1 MQTRSKKW
9 LLLVAVVAVLGYLV
23 YRFRTLLNLA
33 NFSVANLWS
42 TIRGINLGLLCLAML
57 LIYACYAVRSLRWQA
72 MQRNIGPSRFLDI
85 YTVTLAGFAA
95 VNILSRAG
103 EPIRPLLLAR
113 KAKHPIADIFGIWA
127 LERLIDT
134 ASFAIILAIGL
145 IAYRPRAGT
154 GEMSATIAAAKVGGG
169 VLGGAVA
176 AVVVVLAYLRL
187 HGSALLESR
196 MQLWTESK
204 GWRAKAAKIVL
215 GFVRGI
221 QTIKS
226 WSDLVTTIL
235 YSALHWVLVL
245 VVYVLV
251 CKSFGGDLAHL
262 GLSDCTM
269 LLGLTLV
276 GSIIQLPAVG
286 GGFQT
291 AAFVVLTKLFGILP
305 EPATAAAL
313 LLWLIAFVA
322 CSIVGVPV
330 LIREGVS
337 LGQLRQLAE
346 HEKEE
351 LEEIAAHGSAGTN
364 VEGGVEPGGKGE
376 WPE

>member
-1 MQTRSKKW
+1 
-9 LLLVAVVAVLGYLV
+9 
-23 YRFRTLLNLA
+23 
-33 NFSVANLWS
+33 
-42 TIRGINLGLLCLAML
+42 
-57 LIYACYAVRSLRWQA
+57 
-72 MQRNIGPSRFLDI
+72 
-85 YTVTLAGFAA
+85 
-95 VNILSRAG
+95 VNILSRVG

-113 KAKHPIADIFGIWA
+113 KAKHPVADIFGIWA

-145 IAYRPRAGT
+145 ISYRQRAGT
-154 GEMSATIAAAKVGGG
+154 GEMSATIAAAKVGGR
-169 VLGGAVA
+169 VLGGAVV
-176 AVVVVLAYLRL
+176 AVIVVLAYLRL
-187 HGSALLESR
+187 HGTALLESR
-196 MQLWTESK
+196 MRLWAESQ
-204 GWRAKAAKIVL
+204 GWRVKAANIVL
-215 GFVRGI
+215 GFVRGV

-226 WSDLVTTIL
+226 WSDLVATVF
-235 YSALHWVLVL
+235 YSTLHWALVL

-251 CKSFGGDLAHL
+251 CKSFGGAL
-262 GLSDCTM
+262 GQLGFSDCTM

-313 LLWLIAFVA
+313 LLWLVAFVA

-337 LGQLRQLAE
+337 LGHLRELAE

-351 LEEIAAHGSAGTN
+351 LDEIAAHGSAGPS
-364 VEGGVEPGGKGE
+364 VERGGKGE
-376 WPE
+376 KPE

>member
-1 MQTRSKKW
+1 MNSKSKKW
-9 LLLVAVVAVLGYLV
+9 LLVAAALVVLGYLV
-23 YRFRTLLNLA
+23 YRFRTVLNLG
-33 NFSVANLWS
+33 NFSAANLWS
-42 TIRGINLGLLCLAML
+42 TIRGINLGLLCLALL
-57 LIYACYAVRSLRWQA
+57 LIYACYAVRSLRWQV
-72 MQRNIGPSRFLDI
+72 MQRNIGPSKFLDI
-85 YTVTLAGFAA
+85 FTVTLAGFAA
-95 VNILSRAG
+95 VNILSRVG

-113 KAKHPIADIFGIWA
+113 KAKHPVADIFGIWA

-145 IAYRPRAGT
+145 ISYRQRAGT
-154 GEMSATIAAAKVGGG
+154 GEMSATIAAAKVGGCL
-169 VLGGAVA
+169 LGGAV
-176 AVVVVLAYLRL
+176 VGVIVVLAYLRL
-187 HGSALLESR
+187 HGTALLESR
-196 MQLWTESK
+196 MRFWAESK
-204 GWRAKAAKIVL
+204 GWRVKAANIVL
-215 GFVRGI
+215 GFVRGV

-226 WSDLVTTIL
+226 WSDLVTTVF
-235 YSALHWVLVL
+235 YSTLHWVLVL

-251 CKSFGGDLAHL
+251 CKSFGGAL
-262 GLSDCTM
+262 GQLGFSDCTM

-337 LGQLRQLAE
+337 LGQLRKLAE
-346 HEKEE
+346 QEKEE
-351 LEEIAAHGSAGTN
+351 LDEIAAHGSA
-364 VEGGVEPGGKGE
+364 EPNAERGAERGGKGE
-376 WPE
+376 KPE

>member
-1 MQTRSKKW
+1 MHMKANRKKW
-9 LLLVAVVAVLGYLV
+9 LLLAAGLAVALYLV

-33 NFSVANLWS
+33 NFSAANLWA
-42 TIRGINLGLLCLAML
+42 TVRGINPGLLGLALL
-57 LIYACYAVRSLRWQA
+57 LIYVCYAVRSLRWQA
-72 MQRNIGPSRFLDI
+72 LQNNLGPSRFVDI
-85 YTVTLAGFAA
+85 FLVTLAGFAA

-113 KAKHPIADIFGIWA
+113 KAKHPVADIFGIWA

-145 IAYRPRAGT
+145 MAYHPRAGVA
-154 GEMSATIAAAKVGGG
+154 EMTATIAAAKVGGG
-169 VLGGAVA
+169 ILGAAVA
-176 AVVVVLAYLRL
+176 GVIVFLAYLRL
-187 HGSALLESR
+187 HGTSMLEAKMAR
-196 MQLWTESK
+196 WADAA
-204 GWRAKAAKIVL
+204 GWRASAARIIL

-226 WSDLVTTIL
+226 GGDLLKTVF
-235 YSALHWVLVL
+235 YSAVHWFLVL

-251 CKSFGGDLAHL
+251 CKSFGGELAQL
-262 GLSDCTM
+262 GFSDCTM

-291 AAFVVLTKLFGILP
+291 AAFVVFTKLFGISA

-313 LLWLIAFVA
+313 ILWLVAFVA

-337 LGQLRQLAE
+337 LGQLKEMAE

-351 LEEIAAHGSAGTN
+351 LNEIAAHGHSETS
-364 VEGGVEPGGKGE
+364 GKGE
-376 WPE
+376 TTR

>member
-1 MQTRSKKW
+1 MNSRLKKW
-9 LLLVAVVAVLGYLV
+9 LLVAAALVVVGYLV
-23 YRFRTLLNLA
+23 YRFRTVLNLA
-33 NFSVANLWS
+33 NFSAANLWS
-42 TIRGINLGLLCLAML
+42 TIRGINLSLLCLALL

-72 MQRNIGPSRFLDI
+72 LQRNIGPSRFLDVF
-85 YTVTLAGFAA
+85 TVTLAGFAA
-95 VNILSRAG
+95 VNILSRVG

-113 KAKHPIADIFGIWA
+113 KAKHPVADIFGIWA

-145 IAYRPRAGT
+145 ISYRQRAGT
-154 GEMSATIAAAKVGGG
+154 GEMSATIAAAKVGGRL
-169 VLGGAVA
+169 LGGAVV
-176 AVVVVLAYLRL
+176 AVIVVLAYLRL
-187 HGSALLESR
+187 HGTALLESR
-196 MQLWTESK
+196 MRLWAESP
-204 GWRAKAAKIVL
+204 GWRVKAANIVL
-215 GFVRGI
+215 GFVRGV
-221 QTIKS
+221 QTIKT
-226 WSDLVTTIL
+226 WSDLAATVF
-235 YSALHWVLVL
+235 YSTLHWMLVL

-251 CKSFGGDLAHL
+251 CKSFGGAL
-262 GLSDCTM
+262 GQLGFSDCTM

-313 LLWLIAFVA
+313 LLWLVAFVA
-322 CSIVGVPV
+322 CSIVGVPI

-337 LGQLRQLAE
+337 LGNLRELAE

-351 LEEIAAHGSAGTN
+351 LEEIAAHGSAGPS
-364 VEGGVEPGGKGE
+364 VERGGKGE
-376 WPE
+376 KPE

>member
-1 MQTRSKKW
+1 MNSRLKKW
-9 LLLVAVVAVLGYLV
+9 LLVAAALGVVGYLV
-23 YRFRTLLNLA
+23 YRFRTVLNLA
-33 NFSVANLWS
+33 NFSAANLWS
-42 TIRGINLGLLCLAML
+42 TIRGINLSLLCLALL

-72 MQRNIGPSRFLDI
+72 MQRNIGPSRFLDVF
-85 YTVTLAGFAA
+85 TVTLAGFAA
-95 VNILSRAG
+95 VNILSRVG

-113 KAKHPIADIFGIWA
+113 KAKHPVADIFGIWA

-145 IAYRPRAGT
+145 ISYRQRAGT
-154 GEMSATIAAAKVGGG
+154 GEMSATIAAAKVGGRL
-169 VLGGAVA
+169 LGGAVV
-176 AVVVVLAYLRL
+176 AVIVVLAYLRL
-187 HGSALLESR
+187 HGTALLESR
-196 MQLWTESK
+196 MRLWAESP
-204 GWRAKAAKIVL
+204 GWRVKAANIVL
-215 GFVRGI
+215 GFVRGV

-226 WSDLVTTIL
+226 WSDLAATVF
-235 YSALHWVLVL
+235 YSTLHWMLVL

-251 CKSFGGDLAHL
+251 CKSFGGAL
-262 GLSDCTM
+262 GQLGFSDCTM

-313 LLWLIAFVA
+313 LLWLVAFVA
-322 CSIVGVPV
+322 CSIVGVPI

-337 LGQLRQLAE
+337 LGNLRELAE

-351 LEEIAAHGSAGTN
+351 LKEIAAHGSAGPS
-364 VEGGVEPGGKGE
+364 VERGGKGE
-376 WPE
+376 KPE

>member
-1 MQTRSKKW
+1 MKSHWKKW
-9 LLLVAVVAVLGYLV
+9 LLLAAVVAVVGLLV

-33 NFSVANLWS
+33 NFSAANLWS
-42 TIRGINLGLLCLAML
+42 TIRGINLGLLCVALV

-113 KAKHPIADIFGIWA
+113 KAKHPVADIFGIWA

-134 ASFAIILAIGL
+134 ASFAIILAVGL
-145 IAYRPRAGT
+145 IAYRPRAGVA
-154 GEMSATIAAAKVGGG
+154 EMTATITAAKVGGG
-169 VLGGAVA
+169 ILGGAVA
-176 AVVVVLAYLRL
+176 AAIVFLAYLRL

-196 MQLWTESK
+196 MELWTEST
-204 GWRAKAAKIVL
+204 GWRVKAAKIVL

-226 WSDLVTTIL
+226 WSDLVKTVF

-245 VVYVLV
+245 VVYLLV
-251 CKSFGGDLAHL
+251 CRSFGGDLAQL
-262 GLSDCTM
+262 GFSDCTM

-291 AAFVVLTKLFGILP
+291 AAFVVFTKLFGILP

-322 CSIVGVPV
+322 CSIVGIPV

-337 LGQLRQLAE
+337 LGQLRELAE

-351 LEEIAAHGSAGTN
+351 LDEIAAHGN
-364 VEGGVEPGGKGE
+364 VEAGGGGEK
-376 WPE
+376 PA

>member
-1 MQTRSKKW
+1 MNSRSKKW
-9 LLLVAVVAVLGYLV
+9 LLVAVALVVIAYLV
-23 YRFRTLLNLA
+23 YRFRTVLNLA
-33 NFSVANLWS
+33 NFSAANLWS
-42 TIRGINLGLLCLAML
+42 TIRGINLGLLCLALL

-72 MQRNIGPSRFLDI
+72 MQRNIGPSRFLDVF
-85 YTVTLAGFAA
+85 TVTLAGFAA
-95 VNILSRAG
+95 VNILSRVG

-113 KAKHPIADIFGIWA
+113 KAKHPVADIFGIWA

-145 IAYRPRAGT
+145 ILYRQRAGT
-154 GEMSATIAAAKVGGG
+154 GEMSATIAAAKVGGRL
-169 VLGGAVA
+169 LGGAVV
-176 AVVVVLAYLRL
+176 AVIVVLAYLRL
-187 HGSALLESR
+187 HGTGLLESR
-196 MQLWTESK
+196 MRLWAESP
-204 GWRAKAAKIVL
+204 GWRVKAANIVL
-215 GFVRGI
+215 GFVRGV

-226 WSDLVTTIL
+226 WSDLATTVF
-235 YSALHWVLVL
+235 YSTLHWMLVL

-251 CKSFGGDLAHL
+251 CKSFGGAL
-262 GLSDCTM
+262 GQLGFSDCTM

-313 LLWLIAFVA
+313 LLWLVAFVA

-337 LGQLRQLAE
+337 LGNLRELAE

-351 LEEIAAHGSAGTN
+351 LEEIAAHGSAGPS
-364 VEGGVEPGGKGE
+364 VERGGKGE
-376 WPE
+376 KPE

>member
-1 MQTRSKKW
+1 MRSKSKKW
-9 LLLVAVVAVLGYLV
+9 LLVAAAVAVLVLLV
-23 YRFRTLLNLA
+23 YRFRTILHLA
-33 NFSVANLWS
+33 NFSAANLWS
-42 TIRGINLGLLCLAML
+42 TIRGINLALLGLGLV

-72 MQRNIGPSRFLDI
+72 LQNNVGPSKFLDV
-85 YTVTLAGFAA
+85 YMVTLAGFAA

-113 KAKHPIADIFGIWA
+113 KAKHPVADIFGIWA

-145 IAYRPRAGT
+145 VAYRPRAGI

-169 VLGGAVA
+169 VLGVAVA
-176 AVVVVLAYLRL
+176 AVIGLLAYLRL
-187 HGSALLESR
+187 HGSAVLESR
-196 MQLWTESK
+196 MRVWTAST
-204 GWRAKAAKIVL
+204 GWRARAAKIVL
-215 GFVRGI
+215 GFVRGV

-226 WSDLVTTIL
+226 WSDLLKTVV
-235 YSALHWVLVL
+235 YSTLHWCLVL

-251 CKSFGGDLAHL
+251 CKSFGGEL
-262 GLSDCTM
+262 GQLGFTDCTM

-291 AAFVVLTKLFGILP
+291 AAFVVFTKLFGISA
-305 EPATAAAL
+305 EPATAGAL
-313 LLWLIAFVA
+313 LLWLVAFVA
-322 CSIVGVPV
+322 CSVVGVPV

-337 LGQLRQLAE
+337 LGKLKEIAE
-346 HEKEE
+346 QEKEE
-351 LEEIAAHGSAGTN
+351 LEEIAAHGSGGPK
-364 VEGGVEPGGKGE
+364 VERGGKGE
-376 WPE
+376 NPE

>member
-1 MQTRSKKW
+1 MNSRSKKW
-9 LLLVAVVAVLGYLV
+9 LLVAAALVVVGYLV
-23 YRFRTLLNLA
+23 YRFRTVLNLA
-33 NFSVANLWS
+33 NFSAANLWS
-42 TIRGINLGLLCLAML
+42 TIRGINLSLLCLALL

-72 MQRNIGPSRFLDI
+72 MQRNIGPSRFLDVF
-85 YTVTLAGFAA
+85 TVTLAGFAA
-95 VNILSRAG
+95 VNILSRVG

-113 KAKHPIADIFGIWA
+113 KAKHPVADIFGIWA

-145 IAYRPRAGT
+145 ISYRQRAGT
-154 GEMSATIAAAKVGGG
+154 GEMSATIAAAKVGGRL
-169 VLGGAVA
+169 LGGAVV
-176 AVVVVLAYLRL
+176 AVIVILAYLRL
-187 HGSALLESR
+187 HGTALLESR
-196 MQLWTESK
+196 MRLWAESQ
-204 GWRAKAAKIVL
+204 GWRVKAANIVL
-215 GFVRGI
+215 GFVRGV

-226 WSDLVTTIL
+226 WSDLAATVF
-235 YSALHWVLVL
+235 YSTLHWTLVL

-251 CKSFGGDLAHL
+251 CKSFGGAL
-262 GLSDCTM
+262 GQLGFSDCTM

-313 LLWLIAFVA
+313 LLWLVAFVA

-337 LGQLRQLAE
+337 LGNLRELAE

-351 LEEIAAHGSAGTN
+351 LEEIAAHGSAGPS
-364 VEGGVEPGGKGE
+364 VERGGKGE
-376 WPE
+376 KPE

>member
-1 MQTRSKKW
+1 MNSRLKKW
-9 LLLVAVVAVLGYLV
+9 LLVAAALVVVGYLV
-23 YRFRTLLNLA
+23 YRFRTVLNLA
-33 NFSVANLWS
+33 NFSAANLWS
-42 TIRGINLGLLCLAML
+42 TIRGINLGLLCLALL

-72 MQRNIGPSRFLDI
+72 MQRNIGPSRFLDVF
-85 YTVTLAGFAA
+85 TVTLAGFAA
-95 VNILSRAG
+95 VNILSRVG

-113 KAKHPIADIFGIWA
+113 KAKHPVADIFGIWA

-145 IAYRPRAGT
+145 ISYRQRAGT
-154 GEMSATIAAAKVGGG
+154 GEMSATIAAAKVGGR
-169 VLGGAVA
+169 VLGGAVV
-176 AVVVVLAYLRL
+176 AVIVVLAYLRL
-187 HGSALLESR
+187 HGTALLESR
-196 MQLWTESK
+196 MRLWAESP
-204 GWRAKAAKIVL
+204 GWRVKAANIVL
-215 GFVRGI
+215 GFVRGV

-226 WSDLVTTIL
+226 WSDLATTVF
-235 YSALHWVLVL
+235 YSTLHWVLVL

-251 CKSFGGDLAHL
+251 CKSFGGAL
-262 GLSDCTM
+262 GQLGFSDCTM

-313 LLWLIAFVA
+313 LLWLVAFVA

-337 LGQLRQLAE
+337 LGNLRELAE

-351 LEEIAAHGSAGTN
+351 LEEIAAHGSAGPS
-364 VEGGVEPGGKGE
+364 VERGGKGE
-376 WPE
+376 KPE

>member
-1 MQTRSKKW
+1 MNSRSKKW
-9 LLLVAVVAVLGYLV
+9 LLVAAALVVIAYLV
-23 YRFRTLLNLA
+23 YRFRTVLNLA
-33 NFSVANLWS
+33 NFSAANLWS
-42 TIRGINLGLLCLAML
+42 TIRGINLGLLCLALL

-72 MQRNIGPSRFLDI
+72 MQRNIGPSRFLDVF
-85 YTVTLAGFAA
+85 TVTLAGFAA
-95 VNILSRAG
+95 VNLLSRVG

-113 KAKHPIADIFGIWA
+113 KAKHPVADIFGIWA

-145 IAYRPRAGT
+145 ILYRQRAGT
-154 GEMSATIAAAKVGGG
+154 GEMSATIAAAKVGGRL
-169 VLGGAVA
+169 LGGAVV
-176 AVVVVLAYLRL
+176 AVIVVLAYLRL
-187 HGSALLESR
+187 HGTGLLESR
-196 MQLWTESK
+196 MRLWAESP
-204 GWRAKAAKIVL
+204 GWRVKAANIVL
-215 GFVRGI
+215 GFVRGV

-226 WSDLVTTIL
+226 WSDLATTVF
-235 YSALHWVLVL
+235 YSTLHWMLVL

-251 CKSFGGDLAHL
+251 CKSFGGAL
-262 GLSDCTM
+262 GQLGFSDCTM

-313 LLWLIAFVA
+313 LLWLVAFVA

-337 LGQLRQLAE
+337 LGNLRELAE

-351 LEEIAAHGSAGTN
+351 LEEIAAHGSAGPS
-364 VEGGVEPGGKGE
+364 VERGGKGE
-376 WPE
+376 KPE